1 MMTASKIADHLSLA
15 IAERDAAS
23 LIVSGGSSP
32 MAIFKALTA
41 MKIDWAKVTISL
53 VDDRDVPA
61 DHKDSNELLLQ
72 THLLKGEIASTNFI
86 SLARDPDK
94 VAMIARPFDVML
106 LGMGTDGH
114 FASLFPD
121 MISDEAAFGL
131 GAAPTILRTGIKG
144 SPAHP
149 RVTMNLAMI
158 LQSSHIYL
166 LVNGG
171 AKMEVFADAQHS
183 HDLPIAALLQQ
194 KITNIE
200 IIMDSPS

>member
-15 IAERDAAS
+15 IAERGAAS

-32 MAIFKALTA
+32 LAIFKALTA

-121 MISDEAAFGL
+121 MVSDEAAFGL

-166 LVNGG
+166 LVNGA
-171 AKMEVFADAQHS
+171 AKTAVFADAQHN
-183 HDLPIAALLQQ
+183 HNLPIAALLQQ

>member
-15 IAERDAAS
+15 IAERGAAS

-32 MAIFKALTA
+32 LAIFKALTA

-53 VDDRDVPA
+53 VDDRDLPA
-61 DHKDSNELLLQ
+61 DHTDSNELLLQ
-72 THLLKGEIASTNFI
+72 THLLKGEIASANFI
-86 SLARDPDK
+86 SLARDPDE

-121 MISDEAAFGL
+121 MVSDEAAFGL

-166 LVNGG
+166 LVNGA
-171 AKMEVFADAQHS
+171 AKTAVFADAQHN
-183 HDLPIAALLQQ
+183 HNLPIAALLQQ

>member
-1 MMTASKIADHLSLA
+1 MTASKIADHLSLA
-15 IAERDAAS
+15 IAERGAAS

-61 DHKDSNELLLQ
+61 DHTDSNELLLQ
-72 THLLKGEIASTNFI
+72 THLLKGEIASANFI
-86 SLARDPDK
+86 SLARDPDE

-166 LVNGG
+166 LVNGA
-171 AKMEVFADAQHS
+171 AKTAVFADAQHN
-183 HDLPIAALLQQ
+183 HNLPIAALLQQ

>member
-1 MMTASKIADHLSLA
+1 MTASKIADHLSLA
-15 IAERDAAS
+15 IAERGAAS

-94 VAMIARPFDVML
+94 VVMIARPFDVML

-171 AKMEVFADAQHS
+171 AKMEVFADAQHN

>member
-1 MMTASKIADHLSLA
+1 MMTGSKIADHLSRA
-15 IAERDAAS
+15 IAERGAAS

-41 MKIDWAKVTISL
+41 IKIDWAKVTISL

-94 VAMIARPFDVML
+94 VIMIARPFDVML

-171 AKMEVFADAQHS
+171 AKMEVFADAQHN

>member
-1 MMTASKIADHLSLA
+1 MTTASKIADHLSRA

-32 MAIFKALTA
+32 LAIFKALTA
-41 MKIDWAKVTISL
+41 MKIDWTKVTISL

-61 DHKDSNELLLQ
+61 DHTDSNELLLQ

-166 LVNGG
+166 LVNGA
-171 AKMEVFADAQHS
+171 AKTAVFADAQHN
-183 HDLPIAALLQQ
+183 HNLPIAALLQQ

>member
-15 IAERDAAS
+15 IAERGAAS

-32 MAIFKALTA
+32 LAIFKALTA

-61 DHKDSNELLLQ
+61 DHTDSNELLLQ
-72 THLLKGEIASTNFI
+72 KHLLKGEIASANFI
-86 SLARDPDK
+86 SLARDPDE

-121 MISDEAAFGL
+121 MVSDEAAFGL

-166 LVNGG
+166 LVNGA
-171 AKMEVFADAQHS
+171 AKTAVFADAQHN
-183 HDLPIAALLQQ
+183 HNLPIAALLQQ

>member
-1 MMTASKIADHLSLA
+1 MMTAGKIADHLSLA
-15 IAERDAAS
+15 IAERGAAS

-32 MAIFKALTA
+32 LAIFKALTA

-61 DHKDSNELLLQ
+61 DHTDSNELLLQ
-72 THLLKGEIASTNFI
+72 THLLKGEIASANFI
-86 SLARDPDK
+86 SLARDPDE

-121 MISDEAAFGL
+121 MVSDEAAFGL

-166 LVNGG
+166 LVNGA
-171 AKMEVFADAQHS
+171 AKTAVFADAQHN
-183 HDLPIAALLQQ
+183 HNLPIAALLQQ

>member
-15 IAERDAAS
+15 IAERGAAS

-32 MAIFKALTA
+32 LAIFKALTA

-53 VDDRDVPA
+53 VDDRDVTA
-61 DHKDSNELLLQ
+61 DHTDSNELLLQ
-72 THLLKGEIASTNFI
+72 THLLKGEIASANFI
-86 SLARDPDK
+86 SLARDPDE

-121 MISDEAAFGL
+121 MVSDEAAFGL

-166 LVNGG
+166 LVNGA
-171 AKMEVFADAQHS
+171 AKTAVFADAQHN
-183 HDLPIAALLQQ
+183 HNLPIAALLQQ

>member
-1 MMTASKIADHLSLA
+1 MDPQSPECYS
-15 IAERDAAS
+15 ERGAAS

-94 VAMIARPFDVML
+94 VVMIARPFDVML

-149 RVTMNLAMI
+149 RVTMDLAMI

-171 AKMEVFADAQHS
+171 AKMEVFADAQHN

>member
-1 MMTASKIADHLSLA
+1 MTASKIADHLSLA
-15 IAERDAAS
+15 IAERGAAS

-32 MAIFKALTA
+32 LAIFKALTA

-61 DHKDSNELLLQ
+61 DHTDSNELLLQ
-72 THLLKGEIASTNFI
+72 THLLKGEIASANFI
-86 SLARDPDK
+86 SLARDPDE

-121 MISDEAAFGL
+121 MVSDEAAFGL

-166 LVNGG
+166 LVNGA
-171 AKMEVFADAQHS
+171 AKTAVFADAQHN
-183 HDLPIAALLQQ
+183 HNLPIAALLQQ

>member
-1 MMTASKIADHLSLA
+1 MVTASKIADHLSLA
-15 IAERDAAS
+15 IAERGAAS

-32 MAIFKALTA
+32 LAIFKALTA

-61 DHKDSNELLLQ
+61 DHTDSNELLLQ
-72 THLLKGEIASTNFI
+72 THLLKGEIASANFI
-86 SLARDPDK
+86 SLARDPDE

-121 MISDEAAFGL
+121 MVSDEAAFGL

-166 LVNGG
+166 LVNGA
-171 AKMEVFADAQHS
+171 AKTAVFADAQHN
-183 HDLPIAALLQQ
+183 HNLPIAALLQQ

>member
-15 IAERDAAS
+15 IAERGAAS

-32 MAIFKALTA
+32 LAIFKALTA

-61 DHKDSNELLLQ
+61 DHTDSNELLLQ
-72 THLLKGEIASTNFI
+72 THLLKGEIVSANFI
-86 SLARDPDK
+86 SLARDPDE

-121 MISDEAAFGL
+121 MVSDEAAFGL

-166 LVNGG
+166 LVNGA
-171 AKMEVFADAQHS
+171 AKTAVFADAQHN
-183 HDLPIAALLQQ
+183 HNLPIAALLQQ

>member
-1 MMTASKIADHLSLA
+1 MMTTSKIADHLSRA
-15 IAERDAAS
+15 IAERGAAS

-32 MAIFKALTA
+32 LAIFKALKA
-41 MKIDWAKVTISL
+41 VKIDWAKVTISL

-61 DHKDSNELLLQ
+61 DHPDSNELLLQ
-72 THLLKGEIASTNFI
+72 MHLLKDEIASANFI

-166 LVNGG
+166 LVNGA
-171 AKMEVFADAQHS
+171 AKAAVFADAQHN
-183 HDLPIAALLQQ
+183 HNLPIAALLQQ
-194 KITNIE
+194 KITDIE

>member
-1 MMTASKIADHLSLA
+1 MTASKIADHLSLA
-15 IAERDAAS
+15 IAERGAAS

-32 MAIFKALTA
+32 LAIFKALTA

-61 DHKDSNELLLQ
+61 DHTDSNELLLQ
-72 THLLKGEIASTNFI
+72 THLLKGEIASANFI

-121 MISDEAAFGL
+121 MISDEAAFGP

-166 LVNGG
+166 LVNGA
-171 AKMEVFADAQHS
+171 AKTAVFADAQHN
-183 HDLPIAALLQQ
+183 HNLPIAALLQQ

>member
-15 IAERDAAS
+15 IAERGAAS

-32 MAIFKALTA
+32 LAIFKALTA

-61 DHKDSNELLLQ
+61 DHTDSNELLLQ
-72 THLLKGEIASTNFI
+72 THLLKGEIASANFI
-86 SLARDPDK
+86 SLAREPDE

-121 MISDEAAFGL
+121 MVSDEAAFGR

-166 LVNGG
+166 LVNGA
-171 AKMEVFADAQHS
+171 AKTAVFADAQHN
-183 HDLPIAALLQQ
+183 HNLPIAALLQQ

>member
-1 MMTASKIADHLSLA
+1 MAANKIADHLSRA
-15 IAERDAAS
+15 IAEKGAAS

-32 MAIFKALTA
+32 LAVFKALTA
-41 MKIDWAKVTISL
+41 IKINWAKVTISL

-94 VAMIARPFDVML
+94 VVMIARPFDVML

-171 AKMEVFADAQHS
+171 AKMEVFADAQHN

>member
-1 MMTASKIADHLSLA
+1 MTASKIADHLSLA
-15 IAERDAAS
+15 IAEWGAAS

-32 MAIFKALTA
+32 LAIFKALTA
-41 MKIDWAKVTISL
+41 MKIDWTKVTISL

-61 DHKDSNELLLQ
+61 DHTDSNELLLQ
-72 THLLKGEIASTNFI
+72 THLLKGEIASANFI
-86 SLARDPDK
+86 SLARDPDE

-121 MISDEAAFGL
+121 MVSDEAAFGL

-166 LVNGG
+166 LVNGA
-171 AKMEVFADAQHS
+171 AKTAVFADAQHN
-183 HDLPIAALLQQ
+183 HNLPIAALLQQ

>member
-1 MMTASKIADHLSLA
+1 MMTTSKIADHLSRA
-15 IAERDAAS
+15 IAERGAAS

-32 MAIFKALTA
+32 LAIFKALKA
-41 MKIDWAKVTISL
+41 VKIDWAKVTISL

-61 DHKDSNELLLQ
+61 DHTDSNELLLQ
-72 THLLKGEIASTNFI
+72 THLLKGEIASANFI

-166 LVNGG
+166 LVNGA
-171 AKMEVFADAQHS
+171 AKAAVFADAQHN
-183 HDLPIAALLQQ
+183 HNLPIAALLQQ

>member
-15 IAERDAAS
+15 IAERGAAS

-32 MAIFKALTA
+32 LAIFKALTA

-61 DHKDSNELLLQ
+61 DHTDSNELLLQ
-72 THLLKGEIASTNFI
+72 THLLKGEIASANFI
-86 SLARDPDK
+86 SLARDPDE

-121 MISDEAAFGL
+121 MVSDEAAFGL

-166 LVNGG
+166 LVNGA
-171 AKMEVFADAQHS
+171 AKTAVFADAQHN
-183 HDLPIAALLQQ
+183 HNLPIAALLQQ

>member
-1 MMTASKIADHLSLA
+1 MMTASKIADHLSRA
-15 IAERDAAS
+15 IAERGAAS

-41 MKIDWAKVTISL
+41 IKIDWAKVTISL

-94 VAMIARPFDVML
+94 VVMIARPFDVML

-171 AKMEVFADAQHS
+171 AKMEVFADAQHN

>member
-1 MMTASKIADHLSLA
+1 MTASKIADHLSRA
-15 IAERDAAS
+15 IAERGAAS

-32 MAIFKALTA
+32 LAIFKALTA

-61 DHKDSNELLLQ
+61 DHTDSNELLLQ
-72 THLLKGEIASTNFI
+72 THLLKGEIASANFI

-166 LVNGG
+166 LVSG
-171 AKMEVFADAQHS
+171 AAKAAVFADAQHN
-183 HDLPIAALLQQ
+183 HNLPIAALLQQ

>member
-15 IAERDAAS
+15 IAERGAAS

-32 MAIFKALTA
+32 LAIFKALTA

-94 VAMIARPFDVML
+94 VVMIARPFDVML

-121 MISDEAAFGL
+121 MVSDEAAFGL

-166 LVNGG
+166 LVNGA
-171 AKMEVFADAQHS
+171 AKTAVFADAQHN
-183 HDLPIAALLQQ
+183 HNLPIAALLQQ

>member
-1 MMTASKIADHLSLA
+1 MMTTSKIADHLSRA
-15 IAERDAAS
+15 IAERGAAS

-32 MAIFKALTA
+32 LAIFKALTA

-61 DHKDSNELLLQ
+61 DHTDSNELLLQ
-72 THLLKGEIASTNFI
+72 THLLKGEIASANFI

-166 LVNGG
+166 LVNGA
-171 AKMEVFADAQHS
+171 AKAAVFADAQHN
-183 HDLPIAALLQQ
+183 HNLPIAALLQQ

>member
-1 MMTASKIADHLSLA
+1 MTTASKIADHLSRA

-32 MAIFKALTA
+32 LAIFKALTA
-41 MKIDWAKVTISL
+41 MKIDWTKVTISL

-61 DHKDSNELLLQ
+61 DHTDSNELLLQ

-166 LVNGG
+166 LVNGA
-171 AKMEVFADAQHS
+171 AKTAVFADAQHN
-183 HDLPIAALLQQ
+183 HNLPIAALLQQ
-194 KITNIE
+194 KITDIE

>member
-1 MMTASKIADHLSLA
+1 MKTASKIADHLSRA
-15 IAERDAAS
+15 IAKKGAAS

-32 MAIFKALTA
+32 LAIFKALTA
-41 MKIDWAKVTISL
+41 IKIDWAKVTISL
-53 VDDRDVPA
+53 VDDRDLPA
-61 DHKDSNELLLQ
+61 NHADSNELLIQ
-72 THLLKGEIASTNFI
+72 THLLKGEAASANFI

-94 VAMIARPFDVML
+94 VAVIARPFDVML
-106 LGMGTDGH
+106 LGAGTDGH

-121 MISDEAAFGL
+121 MISDEAAFDL
-131 GAAPTILRTGIKG
+131 GAVPTILRTGIKG

-158 LQSSHIYL
+158 LQSSHIFL
-166 LVNGG
+166 LVKG
-171 AKMEVFADAQHS
+171 AVKTAVLAEAQHN

>member
-1 MMTASKIADHLSLA
+1 MMAANKIADHLSRA
-15 IAERDAAS
+15 IAERGAAS

-32 MAIFKALTA
+32 LAIFKALTA

-61 DHKDSNELLLQ
+61 DHTDSNELLLQ

-166 LVNGG
+166 LVNGA
-171 AKMEVFADAQHS
+171 AKTAVFAEAKHN

-194 KITNIE
+194 KITDIE

>member
-1 MMTASKIADHLSLA
+1 MMTANKIADHLSLA
-15 IAERDAAS
+15 IAERGAAS

-32 MAIFKALTA
+32 LAIFKALTA

-61 DHKDSNELLLQ
+61 DHTDSNELLLQ
-72 THLLKGEIASTNFI
+72 THLLKGEIASANFI
-86 SLARDPDK
+86 SLARDPDE

-171 AKMEVFADAQHS
+171 AKMEVFADAQHN

>member
-1 MMTASKIADHLSLA
+1 L
-15 IAERDAAS
+15 
-23 LIVSGGSSP
+23 
-32 MAIFKALTA
+32 AIFKALTA

-61 DHKDSNELLLQ
+61 DHTDSNELLLQ
-72 THLLKGEIASTNFI
+72 THLLKGEIASANFI
-86 SLARDPDK
+86 SLARDPDE

-121 MISDEAAFGL
+121 MVSDEAAFGL

-166 LVNGG
+166 LVNGA
-171 AKMEVFADAQHS
+171 AKTAVFADAQHN
-183 HDLPIAALLQQ
+183 HNLPIAALLQQ